1 MTIMAE
7 YIPEHKIDEIRNTAN
22 IVEVVSSYVN
32 LTKAGNVFRG
42 LCPFHSEKTP
52 SFTVNPERRIF
63 HCFGC
68 GVGGNV
74 FRFLML
80 HKGVS
85 FPEAVSELAEKY
97 GIDLPR
103 VEPGVYR
110 QNQHRKTS
118 LYKVN
123 ALAQKYFEEELYA
136 DTGLEARTY
145 LERRGLRPDIIRE
158 YHLGWAPSGW
168 DNLRSYLESH
178 RVPVDIMEEA
188 GLVRKREHS
197 NRTYDTFRAR
207 IICPISDLD
216 GKTVAFGGR
225 LLQEEERQPKYL
237 NSPETP
243 IYVKGRL
250 LYGLDR
256 HRQWLRQK
264 KTVLIVEGY
273 FDLLSLAA
281 HGVKH
286 VVATLGTALTASHL
300 RLLKGYVDRALLV
313 FDADEAGR
321 NAAARALPLFLS
333 ADLDGHVLRLPE
345 GHDPDTFVRAF
356 GAQALEEES
365 RQSVGLLDYYLDQ
378 TLAKFPATLAGK
390 GRAAAEVMAVLA
402 KVEGQTRQNLLR
414 HALADRLGIS
424 EEALLLTER
433 RATQPVSGSESAPGL
448 VQGLEADFEK
458 GLLQLVLLHPETAPI
473 VFGADLGPLFDDAAA
488 RKIYEHMA
496 LLHAKN
502 GCVDVDGLIEQLNQ
516 EEASL
521 VTGLALSDN
530 GLAGRELAAVA
541 SDFVQRFAA
550 RHHQS
555 RKTSLSQR
563 IKQAQENGDEKL
575 VAVLLLEK
583 NQLLKE
589 NKL

>member
-1 MTIMAE
+1 MAE
-7 YIPEHKIDEIRNTAN
+7 YIPEHKIDEIRNTVN
-22 IVEVVSSYVN
+22 IVEIVSTYVN
-32 LTKAGNVFRG
+32 LTKAGSVFRG
-42 LCPFHSEKTP
+42 LCPFHNEKTP

-80 HKGVS
+80 QKGVS
-85 FPEAVSELAEKY
+85 FPEAVSELADKY
-97 GIDLPR
+97 GIELPK

-110 QNQHRKTS
+110 QRQHQKVS
-118 LYKVN
+118 LYRVN
-123 ALAQKYFEEELYA
+123 ELAQKFFEEELNA
-136 DTGLEARTY
+136 EGGRVARAY
-145 LERRGLRPDIIRE
+145 LEKRGLRPDIIQE
-158 YHLGWAPSGW
+158 YHLGWAPPGW
-168 DNLRSYLESH
+168 DNLRRFLESR
-178 RVPVDIMEEA
+178 RVPVDVMEEA
-188 GLVRKREHS
+188 GLVRKRDRS
-197 NRTYDTFRAR
+197 SQTYDTFRAR
-207 IICPISDLD
+207 IICPIFDLD

-243 IYVKGRL
+243 IYSKGRL

-264 KTVLIVEGY
+264 KTALIVEGY

-300 RLLKGYVDRALLV
+300 RLLKGYVDQALLV

-321 NAAARALPLFLS
+321 AAAARALPLFLS
-333 ADLDGHVLRLPE
+333 ADLDGRVLRLPE

-356 GAQALEEES
+356 GPKVLEAES
-365 RQSVGLLDYYLDQ
+365 RQAVGLLDYYLDQ
-378 TLAKFPATLAGK
+378 TLARFPATLSGK
-390 GRAAAEVMAVLA
+390 GRAAQEIMGVITR
-402 KVEGQTRQNLLR
+402 VEGQTRQNLLR

-424 EEALLLTER
+424 EQALLLTER
-433 RATQPVSGSESAPGL
+433 RAAPKSGASEAESASGL
-448 VQGLEADFEK
+448 VGELETDFEI

-473 VFGADLGPLFDDAAA
+473 VFEAKLGPLFDDTTA
-488 RKIYEHMA
+488 RKIYDGMA
-496 LLHAKN
+496 LIHAQN
-502 GCVDVDGLIEQLNQ
+502 GRVEVDRLIEQLDQ
-516 EEASL
+516 EEADL

-530 GLAGRELAAVA
+530 GLAGQELATIAM
-541 SDFVQRFAA
+541 DFVQRFVA
-550 RHHQS
+550 RQ
-555 RKTSLSQR
+555 RRAQTARLSQQ
-563 IKQAQENGDEKL
+563 IKQAQANGDDEL
-575 VAVLLLEK
+575 VADLLLEK
-583 NQLLKE
+583 NQLLRE